1 MLTLPHAD
9 IGSNDVVIGCFRVLL
24 AIFPILVC
32 IGVGV
37 GTEGKP
43 HDSPRVRAPPQHAIL
58 KNVTANDVRL

>member
-24 AIFPILVC
+24 VLVC

-37 GTEGKP
+37 GAEGKP
-43 HDSPRVRAPPQHAIL
+43 HDFPRVRAPPQHAIL